1 MYNYRNGRSNII
13 NILKTET
20 EVIKSKGIPK
30 NDDAFTFTNAYLTW
44 TGAIFIDIKD
54 SSELFDTKDET
65 LARLMRAFTSE
76 IITIF
81 QDFGNYRQ
89 IGIRGDCVY
98 AIYDAQY
105 KEDLVEIFDIA
116 VLANT
121 FMKMFNEIIQ
131 DFDYDP
137 ITAGIGLGCDEEL
150 IIKAGRS
157 GTGINDKIWI
167 GKAVVDASNLSS
179 TANRNGIDPIAMSE
193 IFYNKTIKILKKRN
207 SKYEDWISY
216 NSYEELYE
224 CDIVRSEFNKW
235 IENGMKG

>member
-30 NDDAFTFTNAYLTW
+30 NDDAFTYKNAYLTW
-44 TGAIFIDIKD
+44 AGAIFIDIKD

-105 KEDLVEIFDIA
+105 QSDLVEIFSLA
-116 VLANT
+116 VITNT

-150 IIKAGRS
+150 IIKAGRT

-179 TANRNGIDPIAMSE
+179 TANRNGIDPIAMSGT
-193 IFYNKTIKILKKRN
+193 FYNNIINKLKEKN
-207 SKYEDWISY
+207 SNYDDWISY
-216 NSYEELYE
+216 NSYEDLYE
-224 CDIVRSEFNKW
+224 CNIVRSDFDEW
-235 IENGMKG
+235 IKNGMKG